1 MGHREALLCNCPP
14 APASF
19 APSPQSAGALKRL
32 DCPKLR
38 IRKLVRRPLPPLPW
52 DFGGCPRLPGPV
64 AAPFPPQPRP
74 TLSARGSGGQEG
86 EKEPPAAPGRQLHG
100 AHCGSGPMAPAGPGW
115 GAPGAAGGEARRLA
129 PERVPR
135 EGIGCRLEEGSLLVS
150 LGTLEENLSPTT
162 SFLYFLEP
170 ALLLLHLL
178 LLL

>member
-1 MGHREALLCNCPP
+1 MGHREALLCNCLP

-19 APSPQSAGALKRL
+19 APSPQRAGGSERL

-38 IRKLVRRPLPPLPW
+38 IGKLVRRPLPRLPG

-64 AAPFPPQPRP
+64 AAPCPPQPRP

-129 PERVPR
+129 PERVPC
-135 EGIGCRLEEGSLLVS
+135 EAAGCCLEERSLLVS
-150 LGTLEENLSPTT
+150 LGTLEGNLSPTT

-170 ALLLLHLL
+170 ALLLHLL